1 MNMKNY
7 LRPFREILKKSFSK
21 YRKDDP
27 IKLAGT
33 TAYFTIFATAP
44 ILIIIISV
52 IGLIIKEET
61 IAQKI
66 YAELNRLIGSEGT
79 DFVKGLVENFQSQEK
94 SLMGTIVGFAIFIFT
109 STTFFSVLQKNLNFI
124 WRVRAK
130 PKHNLLR
137 TLIDR
142 LLSFGLILSIGFIL
156 LVSLVIDAALSF
168 LRDFLERYINEYTL
182 YIMKP
187 VNIVVSFAIITLIF
201 AIIYK
206 YLPDTK
212 LRWRVTWV
220 GAIVTAV
227 LFTAGKY
234 LIGWALGSTNLNV
247 MYGATGSVVIF
258 ILWVFYS
265 SIIFFFGAEI
275 TQQFAEHYNY
285 DIKPKDYAVQIEIHE
300 VGEKEG

>member
-1 MNMKNY
+1 MKKY
-7 LRPFREILKKSFSK
+7 LLPFWEIIKKSFKK
-21 YRKDDP
+21 YQKDDP

-33 TAYFTIFATAP
+33 TAYFTIFAIAP
-44 ILIIIISV
+44 ILIIIISIV
-52 IGLIIKEET
+52 GLIIKEET

-66 YAELNRLIGSEGT
+66 YTELDRLIGSEGT

-94 SLMGTIVGFAIFIFT
+94 SLVGTIVGFAIFIFT

-124 WRVRAK
+124 WRVRTK
-130 PKHNLLR
+130 PKHNLIR
-137 TLIDR
+137 AMIDR
-142 LLSFGLILSIGFIL
+142 LLSFGLILSLGFIL
-156 LVSLVIDAALSF
+156 LVSLIFDAALSF
-168 LRDFLERYINEYTL
+168 LRDFLDRYIDQYAL
-182 YIMKP
+182 YILKP
-187 VNIVVSFAIITLIF
+187 VNIVVSFGIITLIF

-206 YLPDTK
+206 YLPDTILK
-212 LRWRVTWV
+212 WRVTWV
-220 GAIVTAV
+220 GALVTAV

-234 LIGWALGSTNLNV
+234 LIGWALGSANLNV

-285 DIKPKDYAVQIEIHE
+285 DIKPKDYAVQIEIQE
-300 VGEKEG
+300 VGEKSKG